1 MPSRS
6 IPSPSR
12 LGAVVAVALAAA
24 CLVPAAAAAPDD
36 SASPAGQGNTAAR
49 ARAHYRKGEDAFKA
63 GRFEEAYREWQLGLQ
78 LSNRPL
84 FLVNMAHAQRRR
96 GDLRNA
102 RALYQRFLLMEPQTK
117 LRREVEAVLAEI
129 DSTLAAEPAG
139 LGVEPRPLEAS
150 APEAAAPAD
159 AAEATPA
166 PATPPPPAPDTAAL
180 TPNAAIVPPPIA
192 PPPLLGLVPPA
203 APPLIDR
210 AAPPP
215 DDRATARPIYRRW
228 WFWASAGGALAL
240 GVAATFLLRGEAYAR
255 NGSIGT
261 LGMPP

>member
-1 MPSRS
+1 MPFPS

-12 LGAVVAVALAAA
+12 LGALIAFAVAAG
-24 CLVPAAAAAPDD
+24 CLVPAAAAAPAD
-36 SASPAGQGNTAAR
+36 SARPDPQGDAAAR
-49 ARAHYRKGEDAFKA
+49 ARAHYRQGEDAFKA
-63 GRFEEAYREWQLGLQ
+63 GRFEEAYRQWQLGFQ

-117 LRREVEAVLAEI
+117 LREEVEVVLEEI
-129 DSTLAAEPAG
+129 DSALAAEPAG
-139 LGVEPRPLEAS
+139 LGVEPRPLEA
-150 APEAAAPAD
+150 AEPETAAPVSG
-159 AAEATPA
+159 EA
-166 PATPPPPAPDTAAL
+166 PPAPD
-180 TPNAAIVPPPIA
+180 AAIVPPPIV
-192 PPPLLGLVPPA
+192 PPPLYGRVPPP
-203 APPLIDR
+203 APPLIDH

-215 DDRATARPIYRRW
+215 GDRASPRPIYRRW

-240 GVAATFLLRGEAYAR
+240 GVAATFLLRGEAYDR